1 MSGVGELPLRANPGY
16 ELVLLDRLRPAERQL
31 LAELGEDDA
40 YGMLRPRRGSALEAR
55 TASADTALLFLTPAE
70 AGPVLDGVLELAH
83 DGSHVSGP
91 AAAPLLDNAATPG
104 GAGRVAALSAAALR
118 YGELL
123 GPIE

>member
-55 TASADTALLFLTPAE
+55 TASADTALLFLTLAE
-70 AGPVLDGVLELAH
+70 AAPLPSYMRHRLGSEAEAVAARLVLDGVLEL
-83 DGSHVSGP
+83 
-91 AAAPLLDNAATPG
+91 
-104 GAGRVAALSAAALR
+104 
-118 YGELL
+118 
-123 GPIE
+123 